1 MLARV
6 PFLGP
11 RPGSSIRLG
20 RIEGKLVAFPTAE
33 ELENSDLDL
42 IVSSTEKAVVMI
54 EGFGEELPE
63 PEMAEAIMV
72 AHRLNQELISLQN
85 ELIAAVGLPPHTHP
99 PVTIDP
105 LRQTIYERYGEQLRE
120 TKQIVMKAE
129 RNAAA
134 KTLLNTITKELVPTD
149 PHAAPPRASVPDA
162 DDAAHGDS
170 APSPVPADV
179 EVTPGRI
186 KAAFSAVEER
196 VVRELILD
204 GKRPDGRGPKDL
216 RSIKCEVGLLPRAHG
231 SALFQRGETQALVTT
246 VLGTGADEQRVDGI
260 MDEYTK
266 KFMLDYNMPSFAV
279 GEVRPI
285 RGPGRREIGHGA
297 LAERSVASI
306 LPGPSR
312 FPYTIRVVSD
322 ILESNGSSSMA
333 SVCGATLSLM
343 DAGVPITDPVG
354 GISIGLVQ
362 DESAGRHILLTD
374 IIGDEDH
381 FGDMDFKV
389 AGTQRGVTGIQLDL
403 KNHGITE
410 EIIRETLE
418 QAREARLE
426 ILRAMLRS
434 IKRPREEISA
444 NAPRLIQIQINPE
457 KIGMV
462 IGPGGKT
469 IRRLGSELL
478 IGGQKSRTAAHSPGT
493 VLEVRTCS
501 TASPM
506 RRAFLKSDMT
516 ESGHVADMF
525 SRIARWRTGDPASPI
540 ARGKGCL
547 TCRQCRAASGS
558 RFSLAANWPSRYSG
572 WKAGSTTC
580 SFGAT
585 SPTHHKAA
593 RRRGQFLFIAGR
605 FTCVTARSRTRSNSL
620 SRAPDGRPDAR
631 GVSSP
636 QSSAGGRRQHPS
648 DQDRSPVR
656 DSQRIYSHLLST
668 LRQTFLK
675 ETTCTRG
682 CKRAEPATSKLANV
696 GVATTPGC
704 DSSSRR
710 SWVPPIPAFTRATAS
725 EGACGTAGGPTDRQ
739 AVGSWFQ
746 PSGPRPLPE
755 IVGQPVPPPANASA
769 LGLPVGPGESF
780 DEFSADAATATVS
793 PASDHSTVESWSN
806 AGKLVEAAA
815 SPPLGEK
822 SDGPAESSGVSI
834 SARAA
839 GCIGKL
845 PRALRCAVQ
854 PLLCSRPF
862 RYMIA
867 I

>member
-1 MLARV
+1 MSSNVTSRALVERTVGGKLLSIETGYLAKQASGSVVVRIGDTMTLVALVAAPGREGLDFFPLSVDYREKTYSAGKFPGGFIKREGRPTTKEILTSRLIDRPIRPLFPDWYRDEVQIQAGPISADRVNDADVPSMIGASAALLLARV

-11 RPGSSIRLG
+11 VGSIRLG

-33 ELENSDLDL
+33 ELDNSDLDL

-63 PEMAEAIMV
+63 DEMAEAIME
-72 AHRLNQELISLQN
+72 AHRLNQELIALQK
-85 ELIAAVGLPPHTHP
+85 ELIAAVGLPPHEHP

-105 LRQTIYERYGEQLRE
+105 LRQTIYERYAGQLRD

-129 RNAAA
+129 RNAATKA
-134 KTLLNTITKELVPTD
+134 LLNTIIKELVPAEPGALPVSSPSHET
-149 PHAAPPRASVPDA
+149 APADA
-162 DDAAHGDS
+162 
-170 APSPVPADV
+170 APSPVPAAV
-179 EVTPGRI
+179 EVTPARI

-260 MDEYTK
+260 MDEYSK

-343 DAGVPITDPVG
+343 DAGVPISDPVG

-362 DESAGRHILLTD
+362 DEAAGRHILLTD

-410 EIIRETLE
+410 VIIRETLE

-434 IKRPREEISA
+434 IKRPRDEISA

-457 KIGMV
+457 KIGLV

-469 IRRLGSELL
+469 IRRLQEETGAKIDIDDTGVVTLSSLEAAGAEGARDKIVAMTEGVQVGRIYEGRVTSIKEFGAFVEILPGKDGLVHISELSD
-478 IGGQKSRTAAHSPGT
+478 GYVSSVT
-493 VLEVRTCS
+493 EVCR
-501 TASPM
+501 
-506 RRAFLKSDMT
+506 
-516 ESGHVADMF
+516 V
-525 SRIARWRTGDPASPI
+525 GDPMLVKAI
-540 ARGKGCL
+540 A
-547 TCRQCRAASGS
+547 
-558 RFSLAANWPSRYSG
+558 
-572 WKAGSTTC
+572 
-580 SFGAT
+580 
-585 SPTHHKAA
+585 
-593 RRRGQFLFIAGR
+593 
-605 FTCVTARSRTRSNSL
+605 V
-620 SRAPDGRPDAR
+620 D
-631 GVSSP
+631 
-636 QSSAGGRRQHPS
+636 
-648 DQDRSPVR
+648 DQDRVK
-656 DSQRIYSHLLST
+656 LSRKAA
-668 LRQTFLK
+668 LAERGQVDELAGR
-675 ETTCTRG
+675 TR
-682 CKRAEPATSKLANV
+682 PAAP
-696 GVATTPGC
+696 PGGSGGGGG
-704 DSSSRR
+704 DR
-710 SWVPPIPAFTRATAS
+710 
-725 EGACGTAGGPTDRQ
+725 GGPGGGPPPRR
-739 AVGSWFQ
+739 
-746 PSGPRPLPE
+746 PSGPGGGGDR
-755 IVGQPVPPPANASA
+755 G
-769 LGLPVGPGESF
+769 GYGGDRGGP
-780 DEFSADAATATVS
+780 
-793 PASDHSTVESWSN
+793 
-806 AGKLVEAAA
+806 
-815 SPPLGEK
+815 
-822 SDGPAESSGVSI
+822 
-834 SARAA
+834 R
-839 GCIGKL
+839 
-845 PRALRCAVQ
+845 R
-854 PLLCSRPF
+854 
-862 RYMIA
+862 
-867 I
+867 